1 MTTEPPPTD
10 TSTSPAL
17 AGRVALV
24 TGASRGIGR
33 GIAERLVAAGASV
46 VNGDITGPDEAV
58 TGCRHMPLD
67 VTDPTSVADTL
78 HSISTVEGRLDI
90 VVNNAGIMFEEPLD
104 GHDLDA
110 WHRMV
115 AINLTGPFLVTR
127 AATPLLA
134 RRGGSVVNVGS
145 IEGYSANPGHVAY
158 GATKGGV
165 HGMTNA
171 MAVDLGPSGIRVNA
185 VAPGWIDTELNAS
198 FVDRHP
204 DRDEVV
210 RQLAVLHP
218 VGHIG
223 APSDVGDVVTWL
235 ASDAARFVT
244 GQVITVDGGRLA
256 KPPLP
261 PIMG

>member
-1 MTTEPPPTD
+1 MTTTPD
-10 TSTSPAL
+10 TEALPA
-17 AGRVALV
+17 ARVALV

-33 GIAERLVAAGASV
+33 GIADRLAAAGLTV
-46 VNGDITGPDEAV
+46 VNGDLAPPPDADV
-58 TGCRHMPLD
+58 HPAHRHMALD
-67 VTDPTSVADTL
+67 VSDSTSVEAAIA
-78 HSISTVEGRLDI
+78 SIAETEGRLDV

-127 AATPLLA
+127 AAIPMLSE
-134 RRGGSVVNVGS
+134 RGGSVVNVGS

-171 MAVDLGPSGIRVNA
+171 MAVDLGPAGIRVNA

-210 RQLAVLHP
+210 RQLGVLHP

-223 APSDVGDVVTWL
+223 RPTDVGDVVAWL
-235 ASDAARFVT
+235 ASDHARFVT